1 MFEPKIPAFGALI
14 GFALSFL
21 VGLVSGAA
29 IGTVL
34 ARALL
39 MALLSGALVLV
50 IRLVIARFLPELQE
64 GLSEPDA
71 PVTGSTVDISIDGD
85 SVDFNP
91 YASPPGGDEGL
102 GQPVPDFL
110 AARPQRDA
118 SGGGNQGTVS
128 DDTVESLEDASDEN
142 TDAETVVATG
152 TEKPAF
158 TGSGSSVSGS
168 AGTKQQVNPSAH
180 VLPKVPTGSLDSLP
194 DMEDFQAAKPA
205 AEYEDP
211 EGEPSNPNLVFREG
225 LFSAPAVEDSS
236 VESET
241 MAKAIRTMLSR
252 DTQ

>member
-29 IGTVL
+29 TGTVL
-34 ARALL
+34 ARALM
-39 MALLSGALVLV
+39 MAFLSGALVLV

-71 PVTGSTVDISIDGD
+71 PVSGSAVDISIDGD
-85 SVDFNP
+85 SADFNP
-91 YASPPGGDEGL
+91 YASSPGGDEGL

-110 AARPQRDA
+110 AARPQRDTSA
-118 SGGGNQGTVS
+118 GGDQGTVS
-128 DDTVESLEDASDEN
+128 GDSVESLEDASGEN
-142 TDAETVVATG
+142 TDAGSSAVPG
-152 TEKPAF
+152 TDRPAF

-168 AGTKQQVNPSAH
+168 AGTKRQVDQSAH
-180 VLPKVPTGSLDSLP
+180 TLPKVPAGSLDSLP

-225 LFSAPAVEDSS
+225 LFSAPALEDSS
-236 VESET
+236 VESQT